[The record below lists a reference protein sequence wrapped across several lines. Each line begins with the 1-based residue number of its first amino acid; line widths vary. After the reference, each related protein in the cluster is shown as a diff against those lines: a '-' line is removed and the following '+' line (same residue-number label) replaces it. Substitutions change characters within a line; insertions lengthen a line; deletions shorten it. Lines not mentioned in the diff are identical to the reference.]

1 MKSLKKILSLSV
13 CVLLVLTLMPA
24 AALAVETFTTSDEG
38 IDLIEEY
45 EGFREEPYMDDN
57 GNWYIGYGTS
67 CDPEDYPDGISKRKA
82 ERLLE
87 EALVISPLRDKQYVS
102 TVI

>member
-1 MKSLKKILSLSV
+1 MKSLKKILSLSL

-38 IDLIEEY
+38 IALIEEY

-57 GNWYIGYGTS
+57 GNWYIG
-67 CDPEDYPDGISKRKA
+67 
-82 ERLLE
+82 
-87 EALVISPLRDKQYVS
+87 
-102 TVI
+102 